1 MSNNTTSIIPIPLAL
16 SLQISPSGSDTV
28 SKNTIISTQKE
39 STIYKC
45 PDIIFEDI
53 FGYLVLGFVSPILI
67 WLIFWKLEGI
77 KMLMLPF
84 VYQAGGIKNTY
95 SYDYLKIGE

>member
-16 SLQISPSGSDTV
+16 SLTPSRPDT
-28 SKNTIISTQKE
+28 SKSTTQASTQRE

-45 PDIIFEDI
+45 PDIIFDDI

-67 WLIFWKLEGI
+67 WLIFWKLDGI